1 MPDTQNRNEDVFAK
15 YNAMS
20 TEELQQILREDAS
33 KPEGQEETSTEAL
46 FYIMEVL
53 AQRRRARNEGKT
65 PEEALEEFQK
75 YYEEDDVSSQTE
87 REPVVIRKKNSAAPN
102 WIKRLVAAAA
112 IVVLI
117 FSGTLTAKAFG
128 FDLWEVIVKWTQET
142 FHFGYVSGGDS
153 TDEDPKE
160 EADIVYAGLQEMLD
174 RYNITTELVPS
185 WIPEGYIEES
195 IKNVDTPKQRQYVA
209 KYKCSDKVIKIWI
222 ADYLGEYPSQIEQSE
237 STLEVYESGGVKY
250 YLFEDVDQIRAAWIR
265 DSFEC
270 YISGPLTIEE
280 MKQMIDSIEK
290 G

>member
-1 MPDTQNRNEDVFAK
+1 MPNTQNRNEDVFAK

-53 AQRRRARNEGKT
+53 AQRRQARNEGRN

-87 REPVVIRKKNSAAPN
+87 RGPVVRRKYSSAPN
-102 WIKRLVAAAA
+102 WIKRLVAVAA
-112 IVVLI
+112 IIVLI
-117 FSGTLTAKAFG
+117 FSGSLTAKAFG
-128 FDLWEVIVKWTQET
+128 FDLWEVIAKWTQET
-142 FHFGYVSGGDS
+142 FHFGYVSNTETPSEPLKDNS
-153 TDEDPKE
+153 L
-160 EADIVYAGLQEMLD
+160 VFSGLKAALETYEVDVAL
-174 RYNITTELVPS
+174 IPS
-185 WIPEGYIEES
+185 WIPEGYEETD
-195 IKNVDTPKQRQYVA
+195 VRTFDTPKQRQFSA
-209 KYKCSDKVIKIWI
+209 KYKSSDRVIKIWI
-222 ADYLGEYPSQIEQSE
+222 ADYLGEHPSQIEQSE
-237 STLEVYESGGVKY
+237 TAVEVYECGGVKY

-270 YISGPLTIEE
+270 YISGHLSIDE

>member
-65 PEEALEEFQK
+65 PEEALEAFHK
-75 YYEEDDVSSQTE
+75 YYEEEEESSKTE
-87 REPVVIRKKNSAAPN
+87 REPVVRKKNSTTPN

-112 IVVLI
+112 IIILI
-117 FSGTLTAKAFG
+117 FSGSITAKAFG
-128 FDLWEVIVKWTQET
+128 FDLWEIIVKWTQET
-142 FHFGYVSGGDS
+142 FHFGYLS
-153 TDEDPKE
+153 DEPSKDGPDVKDTRVFE
-160 EADIVYAGLQEMLD
+160 GLQAALD
-174 RYNITTELVPS
+174 TYEINVPLIPS
-185 WIPEGYIEES
+185 WIPEGYEETD
-195 IKNVDTPKQRQYVA
+195 IRTFDTPKQRQFSA
-209 KYKCSDKVIKIWI
+209 KYQRGDYIIKVWI
-222 ADYLGEYPSQIEQSE
+222 ADYLDAYPSQIEQSGAVV
-237 STLEVYESGGVKY
+237 EVYESNGIKY
-250 YLFEDVDQIRAAWIR
+250 YLVENEDQLRAAWVV

-270 YISGPLTIEE
+270 YISGPLSIDEL
-280 MKQMIDSIEK
+280 KQMIDSIGK

>member
-65 PEEALEEFQK
+65 PEEALEAFHK
-75 YYEEDDVSSQTE
+75 YYEEDEVSSNIE
-87 REPVVIRKKNSAAPN
+87 RKPVISKKNSVAPN
-102 WIKRLVAAAA
+102 WVKRLVAAAA
-112 IVVLI
+112 IIVLI

-142 FHFGYVSGGDS
+142 FHFGYVNGDTQGEGPNENS
-153 TDEDPKE
+153 TE
-160 EADIVYAGLQEMLD
+160 VFVGLQAALD
-174 RYNITTELVPS
+174 DYDISTPLVPS
-185 WIPEGYIEES
+185 WIPNGYVEAD
-195 IKNVDTPKQRQYVA
+195 IKIFDTPKQRQFLG
-209 KYKCSDKVIKIWI
+209 KYQHEDRIVKIWI
-222 ADYLGEYPSQIEQSE
+222 EHHLDSDPMQIEQDE
-237 STLEVYESGGVKY
+237 SVVEVYEVGDTKY
-250 YLFEDVDQIRAAWIR
+250 YIFSDVDSLQAAWIR
-265 DSFEC
+265 DNYSC
-270 YISGPLTIEE
+270 YISGPLSLEE
-280 MKQMIDSIEK
+280 IKCMIDSIEK